1 VLTGWLLFWGTRQAQ
16 AAFFDL
22 HPPDL
27 ALYHWGAFYLAVFA
41 FWMLPTQLSARVMLE
56 AAECRLEEGASTWH
70 GILIAHLPWV
80 LALGCLASVGVGQY
94 YAFDHIPEH
103 PTDLDQIVFDQL
115 RTLIGVTLVCVL
127 LWLLAWI
134 ILPRII
140 NSLAV
145 KSGLLDIW
153 FFRVPAE
160 ALFGRRA
167 TRRTYRTEAAA
178 FSSAEELR
186 FSPQQR
192 QSAWA
197 AIMLF
202 AIWVATLH
210 LVFLYPLETK
220 HELSLAPMFPIVV
233 GAWLPVLTLLTYA
246 AHRLRLP
253 ILAIAVLF
261 FTIVANLTPRLHV
274 MRILEQDA
282 QSGPLQSR
290 QPSLEESLQWW
301 RKANDCPERL
311 RSECNVRPIIV
322 AAEGGGSRAAF
333 FTGSMLAL
341 LDDLTE
347 QTGASNASGNTRF
360 SRQLFAISSV
370 SGSSLGAAV
379 FAAMRED
386 YRTKPL
392 PPIQLERPEIAL
404 WFKSGRA
411 HGIGGKTSESPS
423 MASPRK
429 DMVQQIV
436 SGDFLT
442 PVLAA
447 LSLDVLV
454 PFHAAHIDRGDR
466 TYYLEASW
474 ERRFASFGRAGIDGP
489 SFTRDLSSL
498 APDANTWRPHLIFNG
513 TSVTTGRRII
523 TSTLH
528 PTILSPDDT
537 ETPIVESVFR
547 DSYDTY
553 DLMCQPGP
561 TATGTACVCAQGN
574 GTSGLQEPRVK
585 GCDIRLSTAVSN
597 SARFP
602 IISSH
607 GDVVGTDQ
615 RAVDRVVDGA
625 YFDYSG
631 IVSAM
636 ELRIQITRLDD
647 QLRPFVLFLTNDPGF
662 NPRACEGG
670 TVPDELDVLRLPAAA
685 PQEPNWGLFS
695 ILSYPLDAL
704 NNARIA
710 RSEQTMTNVV
720 LLNRHDNLRLG
731 YDRAPDKLAGLRNG
745 LQNYVNFDIIS
756 VGARCNARKKQ
767 VLPVPMNWWLPMP
780 VQAYLDQEICALHNR
795 GSMAGVLSQLGPQPP
810 PRPNTR
816 LEDVG
821 QKTAAD
827 RDAAELRKRFDEES
841 RRVDGYC
848 GKRDAA
854 RAGQQTR

>member
-1 VLTGWLLFWGTRQAQ
+1 
-16 AAFFDL
+16 
-22 HPPDL
+22 
-27 ALYHWGAFYLAVFA
+27 
-41 FWMLPTQLSARVMLE
+41 
-56 AAECRLEEGASTWH
+56 
-70 GILIAHLPWV
+70 
-80 LALGCLASVGVGQY
+80 
-94 YAFDHIPEH
+94 
-103 PTDLDQIVFDQL
+103 
-115 RTLIGVTLVCVL
+115 
-127 LWLLAWI
+127 
-134 ILPRII
+134 
-140 NSLAV
+140 
-145 KSGLLDIW
+145 
-153 FFRVPAE
+153 
-160 ALFGRRA
+160 
-167 TRRTYRTEAAA
+167 
-178 FSSAEELR
+178 
-186 FSPQQR
+186 
-192 QSAWA
+192 
-197 AIMLF
+197 MLF
-202 AIWVATLH
+202 AIWSASLYF
-210 LVFLYPLETK
+210 VFLYPLDIK
-220 HELSLAPMFPIVV
+220 PMLSRAPMFPIVV
-233 GAWLPVLTLLTYA
+233 GAWLPVLTFLTYA

-253 ILAIAVLF
+253 ILAIAILLI
-261 FTIVANLTPRLHV
+261 TIVANHMPRVHV
-274 MRILEQDA
+274 MRIFEQDA

-301 RKANDCPERL
+301 RKANGCPEAL

-322 AAEGGGSRAAF
+322 AAEGGASRAAF
-333 FTGSMLAL
+333 FTGSILAL

-347 QTGASNASGNTRF
+347 PTGAGKAGGASF
-360 SRQLFAISSV
+360 SRQLFAISTV

-386 YRTKPL
+386 YRTKAL
-392 PPIQLERPEIAL
+392 PPIQPEPPESAL

-411 HGIGGKTSESPS
+411 HGIGGKASESPS

-429 DMVQQIV
+429 DIVQQIV
-436 SGDFLT
+436 TGDFLT
-442 PVLAA
+442 SVLAA

-466 TYYLEASW
+466 TYFLEASW
-474 ERRFASFGRAGIDGP
+474 ERRFAAYARAGVDSP
-489 SFTRDLSSL
+489 NFARDLTSL
-498 APDANTWRPHLIFNG
+498 APDANTWRPHLIFNV

-523 TSTLH
+523 TSTLR

-547 DSYDTY
+547 GSYDTY

-561 TATGTACVCAQGN
+561 VTTGSACVCAQGN
-574 GTSGLQEPRVK
+574 GKPGRQAPRVK

-607 GDVVGTDQ
+607 GDVIGTDQ

-670 TVPDELDVLRLPAAA
+670 TVPDELDVLRKPAAA
-685 PQEPNWGLFS
+685 PQQPDWGLFS
-695 ILSYPLDAL
+695 IRSYPLDTL
-704 NNARIA
+704 NNWRIA

-731 YDRAPDKLAGLRNG
+731 YDTAPDKLAGLRNG

-756 VGARCNARKKQ
+756 VGARCNAQRKQ
-767 VLPVPMNWWLPMP
+767 ILPVPMNWWLSMP
-780 VQAYLDQEICALHNR
+780 VQAYLDQEMCASHNR

-816 LEDVG
+816 LEDAA
-821 QKTAAD
+821 QKAAAD
-827 RDAAELRKRFDEES
+827 QDAAELRKRFDEES
-841 RRVDGYC
+841 RRVDRYC
-848 GKRDAA
+848 GSRDGAPV
-854 RAGQQTR
+854 GHQTR